1 MGSIVAGGYPG
12 YLGHLI
18 LWSKSH
24 WESVFALFRNKSD
37 EIFLVKFFQ
46 KCRRLSWKIFPFL
59 QWISGHPGEASYVYF
74 LIFSK
79 FLVRTSAALKIF
91 GHSQIRSKT
100 TKMTKSPQKSQ
111 NFANLSVLVKIIG
124 LALHFDQ
131 FWAQLDQKKSTF
143 WTFEKFWQLPIEI
156 WPNPK
161 SGPFGQIWAL
171 KIWSWSLFIK

>member
-1 MGSIVAGGYPG
+1 MIF
-12 YLGHLI
+12 LKILMQHLTCLSGPWCPKWVLCSLVTSQGTLDRWI
-18 LWSKSH
+18 YDLRAT
-24 WESVFALFRNKSD
+24 FALFRNKND

-111 NFANLSVLVKIIG
+111 NFANLSVLAKIIG
-124 LALHFDQ
+124 LALRFDQ
-131 FWAQLDQKKSTF
+131 FWAQSDQKSP
-143 WTFEKFWQLPIEI
+143 L
-156 WPNPK
+156 
-161 SGPFGQIWAL
+161 FGLL
-171 KIWSWSLFIK
+171 KNFGSSL